1 MKKNKNIFHRI
12 GDAISRVASKSI
24 SFSTLTN
31 SGFTGGGLEDIFD
44 TYNLKTFK
52 ESLYLF
58 IGVSMI
64 RETVSSIPVQM
75 YQIKNKEGEVDEIYD
90 DPFLDLLERPN
101 EDQTYK
107 EFMKLAVSYYLL
119 AGETFWYLERGDDI
133 TSIPTAMINMRPDS
147 VTILFAEDKRTIIG
161 YEFSQGDGSTIKLRK
176 EDVLHIKNIDP
187 TNVVRGIGVIRPAT
201 PRIITEKEASAYQSN
216 TFKQQGRPDI
226 AVIGDDPYTQEQ
238 IDDMQTAWTKK
249 FGKMEGSKLAI
260 FGGIKAMQQ
269 IGTAPKEMEFMATMN
284 FLRDDILASLHIPK
298 PMVTSDDVNLANSKT
313 ARINYIKEACLPV
326 LDAFHDV
333 INNKFLNGMDQD
345 RFVTYENPVNEDREM
360 LLKEATELKDKGII
374 TIDEARSLMSYD
386 AIEGGDVLS
395 PGMGMPLQLSLKRKA
410 LRKIARQILRSRP
423 VLVKKFKAIEATT
436 KLIEAEKSVKRS
448 RNSVFNTQPL
458 KEQYIKAYN
467 KNVDKKAKIFKDTI
481 TVYNDGFIKRI
492 VKHLEDF
499 GINSTTFFDVSAE
512 LVEAKAIFEP
522 LMLNMYAKV
531 GEETMQNV
539 ADGFPAKASEA
550 FLTSEEAKKKL
561 ADRAQFFIQ
570 SMLNTDYDGLKEI
583 IVEGMKEGAG
593 VPEIGRS
600 IREYFDDM
608 SVARSNTIARTET
621 GRLVSEATQEAY
633 SQSAIV
639 TGKEWITAGDG
650 KVREEHQIN
659 NGIIVDTNG
668 VFPNGESYPGQS
680 SINCRCV
687 IAPAI

>member
-1 MKKNKNIFHRI
+1 MNKKQNIFHRL
-12 GDAISRVASKSI
+12 GDLFSKVAQKSI
-24 SFSTLTN
+24 TFNTLP
-31 SGFTGGGLEDIFD
+31 TGGFNGSIEDIFD

-64 RETVSSIPVQM
+64 RETVSSIPLQM

-107 EFMKLAVSYYLL
+107 EFMKLSVAYYLL
-119 AGETFWYLERGDDI
+119 AGEAFWYLERGDDL
-133 TSIPTAMINMRPDS
+133 TAVPTAMINMRPDS
-147 VTILFAEDKRTIIG
+147 VTILFGEDKKTLIG
-161 YEFSQGDGSTIKLRK
+161 YEFNQGDGTTIKLRK

-187 TNVVRGIGVIRPAT
+187 TNPIRGIGVIRPAT

-216 TFKQQGRPDI
+216 TFKKQGRPDV

-238 IDDMQTAWTKK
+238 IDDMQEAWQKK

-260 FGGIKAMQQ
+260 FGGIKTMQQ
-269 IGTAPKEMEFMATMN
+269 LGTTPKEMEFMTTMN

-333 INNKFLNGMDQD
+333 INNKFLNDMDQD

-386 AIEGGDVLS
+386 AIEGGDILA
-395 PGMGMPLQLSLKRKA
+395 PGMGVPLQLSLRKRAIRKFA
-410 LRKIARQILRSRP
+410 RSVLRKRPILM
-423 VLVKKFKAIEATT
+423 KKFKAIEEVT
-436 KLIEAEKSVKRS
+436 KLVEAEKSVKRS
-448 RNSVFNTQPL
+448 RNSVFNTAEL
-458 KEQYIKAYN
+458 RDKYVKAFN
-467 KNVDKKAKIFKDTI
+467 KNVDKKAKGFKDTI
-481 TVYNDGFIKRI
+481 TVYNDGFVKRI
-492 VKHLEDF
+492 VKYMTDF

-512 LVEAKAIFEP
+512 IIEAKAIFEP
-522 LMLNMYAKV
+522 MMLNMYSKV

-539 ADGFPAKASEA
+539 ANGFATDKASEA
-550 FLTSEEAKKKL
+550 FFTSEEAKKRL

-570 SMLNTDYDGLKEI
+570 SMLNTDYEDLKEV
-583 IVEGMKEGAG
+583 IVQGMTDGAG
-593 VPEIGRS
+593 VEEIGRKL
-600 IREYFDDM
+600 REYFDDM
-608 SVARSNTIARTET
+608 SVSRSNTIARTET
-621 GRLVSEATQEAY
+621 GRLVSEATQDAY
-633 SQSAIV
+633 SQSAII